1 LKGVNRS
8 PGLWMGAVLAFIFF
22 LLLSW
27 GLRTGG
33 DWNLLDETVVEITT
47 PFQSFIYWSVGGL
60 KRFWHHYFY
69 LVGAH
74 DENLSLKKENEDLRR
89 ELGIHREL
97 ISGCE
102 RIEELTAFRKALDQP
117 TIPASVTGV
126 DPSGL
131 FKSIIID
138 KGKNKG
144 VGLDMAVISARGAVG
159 RVVSVSPNYAKVL
172 LIIDQNSSVDC
183 FVQRSR
189 ERGMVK
195 GFSEKECRLDY
206 VPAAGDIIVED
217 MVVTSGLDGIFPK
230 GIPIGRVSAI
240 EESES
245 GLFMNIRIKP
255 EVSFSSI
262 EEVLVVLGGG
272 ARSSTP
278 E

>member
-1 LKGVNRS
+1 
-8 PGLWMGAVLAFIFF
+8 MAFIFF

-33 DWNLLDETVVEITT
+33 DWNLLDETVVEITA
-47 PFQSFIYWSVGGL
+47 PFQSFISWSVGGVR
-60 KRFWHHYFY
+60 RFWLHYFY
-69 LVGAH
+69 LVGT
-74 DENLSLKKENEDLRR
+74 DEENLVLKRENDDLRR
-89 ELGIHREL
+89 ELSIHREL

-102 RIEELTAFRKALDQP
+102 RLEELSGFRKTLDHP
-117 TIPASVTGV
+117 TTLARVTGV

-138 KGKNKG
+138 KGKSEG
-144 VGLDMAVISARGAVG
+144 VSLDMAVISARGAVG

-172 LIIDQNSSVDC
+172 LVIDQNSAVDC
-183 FVQRSR
+183 YVQRSR

-206 VPAAGDIIVED
+206 VPITADVVVED
-217 MVVTSGLDGIFPK
+217 VVVTSGLDGIFPK

-240 EESES
+240 ADSES
-245 GLFMNIRIKP
+245 GLFMNIHIKP
-255 EVSFSSI
+255 VVSFSQI

-272 ARSSTP
+272 ERLSAR

>member
-1 LKGVNRS
+1 
-8 PGLWMGAVLAFIFF
+8 
-22 LLLSW
+22 
-27 GLRTGG
+27 
-33 DWNLLDETVVEITT
+33 
-47 PFQSFIYWSVGGL
+47 
-60 KRFWHHYFY
+60 
-69 LVGAH
+69 
-74 DENLSLKKENEDLRR
+74 
-89 ELGIHREL
+89 
-97 ISGCE
+97 
-102 RIEELTAFRKALDQP
+102 
-117 TIPASVTGV
+117 
-126 DPSGL
+126 
-131 FKSIIID
+131 
-138 KGKNKG
+138 
-144 VGLDMAVISARGAVG
+144 
-159 RVVSVSPNYAKVL
+159 
-172 LIIDQNSSVDC
+172 
-183 FVQRSR
+183 QRSR